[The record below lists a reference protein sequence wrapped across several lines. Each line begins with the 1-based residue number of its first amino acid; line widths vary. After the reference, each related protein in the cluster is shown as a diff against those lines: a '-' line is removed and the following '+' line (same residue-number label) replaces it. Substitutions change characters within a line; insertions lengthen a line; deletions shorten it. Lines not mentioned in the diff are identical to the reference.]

1 MEVCTKVDN
10 EEGGYEVKD
19 VFKWLFRSTFF
30 VLTGFA
36 GQYCVLF
43 GCTTIILTMQNME
56 LSDFML

>member
-36 GQYCVLF
+36 GQYVCIV
-43 GCTTIILTMQNME
+43 
-56 LSDFML
+56 